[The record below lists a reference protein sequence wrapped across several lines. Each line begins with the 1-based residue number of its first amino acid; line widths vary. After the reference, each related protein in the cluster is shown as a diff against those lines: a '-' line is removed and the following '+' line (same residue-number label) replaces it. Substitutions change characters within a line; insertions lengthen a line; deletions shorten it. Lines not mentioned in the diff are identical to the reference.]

1 MDPCLQYSEC
11 SLDRYMEKDFRKRR
25 GCFLKSFL
33 YVNLPENLAG
43 LFLTE
48 LTEPQPPSRNSTAPF
63 DVINDTE

>member
-1 MDPCLQYSEC
+1 
-11 SLDRYMEKDFRKRR
+11 MEKDFRKRR